1 MPLSQGINSAQA
13 QPGVCTSTTR
23 PSSPFIGQVIF
34 ETDTS
39 LLRVYRSDGWS
50 IGTVIRP
57 LLVPSQPVAP
67 TPTAGNLQVSLTWSA
82 PSDNFSPITDY
93 RIYQA
98 TSVGGTYTLLSDGVS
113 TATSATVTSLTN
125 GTQYFFKISAVNEAG
140 ESLLSDASTGV
151 TPVVPFTPSVEYLIV
166 AGGGGGSGG
175 TAGGGGAGG
184 MRTGTLSITGGISYT
199 VTVGGGG
206 NGGNVGTNG
215 GNSVF
220 ASITST
226 GGGRGSTSNPAT
238 AASSGGSGGGGAYY
252 PGYGNN
258 GGASG
263 TAGEGNAGGAQ
274 IIGDGN
280 SSGGGGGGGAGGG
293 GGSPNGGA
301 GASSSITGV
310 SVTYAGGGGG
320 ARYDGGGFAS
330 GIGGSGVGGNGSQGA
345 AGAGLAERGGGGGGG
360 WLYSGGVGG
369 GGGSGVVVIA
379 YPSSF
384 PVAVSVT
391 GSPTVDTTTRA
402 GFRVYRWT
410 GSGSITF

>member
-1 MPLSQGINSAQA
+1 MGLSQGINGAQA

-23 PSSPFIGQVIF
+23 PPSPFIGQIIF
-34 ETDTS
+34 ETDTNI
-39 LLRVYRSDGWS
+39 LRVYKSDGWS
-50 IGTVIRP
+50 TGTQILPMTVP
-57 LLVPSQPVAP
+57 LAP
-67 TPTAGNLQVSLTWSA
+67 LSLSATAGNAQVVLSWSA
-82 PSDNFSPITDY
+82 PSSDGGTNITDY
-93 RIYQA
+93 KIYV
-98 TSVGGTYTLLSDGVS
+98 TPSGGSTTVFSDGVS
-113 TATSATVTSLTN
+113 TSTTATVTGLANSTAHTFNVVAVNAIGEGAIATVTS
-125 GTQYFFKISAVNEAG
+125 
-140 ESLLSDASTGV
+140 
-151 TPVVPFTPSVEYLIV
+151 TPIPPFTPSVEYLVV

-184 MRTGTLSITGGISYT
+184 MRTGTLSVTSGISYT

-215 GNSVF
+215 ANSVF

-263 TAGEGNAGGAQ
+263 TAGEGNSGGAQ

-280 SSGGGGGGGAGGG
+280 SSGGGGGGGAGGA

-310 SVTYAGGGGG
+310 SLAYAGGGGG

-330 GIGGSGVGGNGSQGA
+330 GTGGSGVGGNGSQGA
-345 AGAGLAERGGGGGGG
+345 AGAGMAERGGGGGGG
-360 WLYSGGVGG
+360 WFYSGGVGG

-402 GFRVYRWT
+402 GYRVYRWT